1 MIGIGL
7 LLLTQAM
14 AQAPLNL
21 VMFDYAPYNYEE
33 GGDAEGFATDI
44 VRETFRRMKIPV
56 SITAVPWARGIAEMK
71 KGTVDGIFTIYRKV
85 EREKFADFSE
95 EVLVMELVSL
105 FVLADS
111 PITFDGD
118 LVTLLKQYR
127 FGTVRGYS
135 YGKAFDEARKLEGI
149 KKPTEAATSEQ
160 NVLKL
165 LKKRYSIMVND
176 KYVTLDILKRL
187 KTTERVKELIPSVQE
202 VPAYLAFS
210 KASKFPNLREIRTK
224 FDATLLQMKVDGTY
238 DQIIDSFFKRK

>member
-21 VMFDYAPYNYEE
+21 VIFDYAPYNYEE

-44 VRETFRRMKIPV
+44 VRETFRRMEIPV
-56 SITAVPWARGIAEMK
+56 SIKAVPWARGIAKMK
-71 KGTVDGIFTIYRKV
+71 KGTVDGIFTIYRKA

-95 EVLVMELVSL
+95 EVLVVELVSL

-118 LVTLLKQYR
+118 LVTLLKQHQ

-135 YGKAFDEARKLEGI
+135 YGKAFDEAKNW
-149 KKPTEAATSEQ
+149 KA
-160 NVLKL
+160 LK
-165 LKKRYSIMVND
+165 NQ
-176 KYVTLDILKRL
+176 LKR
-187 KTTERVKELIPSVQE
+187 RR
-202 VPAYLAFS
+202 ANRMF
-210 KASKFPNLREIRTK
+210 
-224 FDATLLQMKVDGTY
+224 
-238 DQIIDSFFKRK
+238 